1 MKSNYQNATDKI
13 IELAL
18 SAKTLADR
26 VDQVQ
31 KLKTSVFTRTG
42 KLNKAYNKIK
52 RASVLLM
59 EVSYTIETEQE
70 AGEAITQSFEKD
82 QFEENEFSPSNS

>member
-1 MKSNYQNATDKI
+1 
-13 IELAL
+13 
-18 SAKTLADR
+18 
-26 VDQVQ
+26 
-31 KLKTSVFTRTG
+31 
-42 KLNKAYNKIK
+42 
-52 RASVLLM
+52 M